1 MPIADIR
8 TAVSLVMMFLMMKPG
23 GGTNSLNI
31 HRNPY
36 AMSSDCA
43 LCHKNGDKRN
53 PYLCISSG
61 THDNPGLGCMGC
73 HGRQED
79 AGNDSIS
86 QGLGAGLRQ
95 HHWNTGAMVCGNCHS
110 DANPANCTPVG
121 EDVKPAYYGTADTA
135 AADPCNPIPQDEI
148 NENWDLLDLVGLDN
162 DGDGLY
168 DGNDPDCGG
177 CTDNDNDGFSPDGG
191 TCGLIDCNDNDPN
204 VNPDEIDDNCD
215 GLDNDCDGQIDE
227 DFTDPGN

>member
-36 AMSSDCA
+36 AMFSDCA

-53 PYLCISSG
+53 PYLGISSG

-79 AGNDSIS
+79 AGNDSI
-86 QGLGAGLRQ
+86 
-95 HHWNTGAMVCGNCHS
+95 
-110 DANPANCTPVG
+110 
-121 EDVKPAYYGTADTA
+121 
-135 AADPCNPIPQDEI
+135 
-148 NENWDLLDLVGLDN
+148 
-162 DGDGLY
+162 
-168 DGNDPDCGG
+168 
-177 CTDNDNDGFSPDGG
+177 
-191 TCGLIDCNDNDPN
+191 
-204 VNPDEIDDNCD
+204 
-215 GLDNDCDGQIDE
+215 
-227 DFTDPGN
+227 